1 LRVLGACQ
9 VAPGKKSFA
18 PKNVGSHRMGQE
30 PADGAG
36 RAILEHPKRRKL
48 NTMPKPCCRPALGE
62 TREIHGGPART
73 PARRVT

>member
-9 VAPGKKSFA
+9 VAPNKKSFGLSDA
-18 PKNVGSHRMGQE
+18 MGHL

-73 PARRVT
+73 PARGVT